1 MNRLFFS
8 LVRNALGTESGMEAV
23 PSEKEWN
30 ALYGLARKQTLTGIC
45 FAGVQHIC
53 SLHPETAAD
62 LPAALKMKWLGAA
75 AGIQKRND
83 LMDRHCVELQ
93 KMFDTDGM
101 RISVLKGQAV
111 GVLYGKELAH
121 LRQPG
126 DIDVYVDCD
135 RKRLFSY
142 LGSKGFSGYEW
153 DYVHC
158 HPEIFRDTEVE
169 VHYRLSISHNFRQN
183 RKLQQF
189 WSSRKDEF
197 FAGKAELPCGAV
209 TCPSGHIHLIF
220 LMHHAFR
227 HLISG
232 GIGLRQ
238 LMDIYFAVLHRDAA
252 QDRQL
257 MQEAESIGLGRFAP
271 ALMWVL
277 REVFALP
284 EIPTLWAPD
293 EKEGRFLL
301 DEIMRGGNFG
311 QSDPHSGKATSRAGI
326 LLQVCRHDMHLATH
340 YGSDAVF
347 APLWY
352 IWHFF
357 WKRFTILRMR
367 WNGRRNS

>member
-1 MNRLFFS
+1 MNELFFS
-8 LVRNALGTESGMEAV
+8 LVRNALGTEPGMEAV

-45 FAGVQHIC
+45 FAGVQRIC
-53 SLHPETAAD
+53 SLHPEQVAN

-75 AGIQKRND
+75 AGIQKRNEV
-83 LMDRHCVELQ
+83 MDRHCVELQ
-93 KMFDTDGM
+93 KMFDADGM
-101 RISVLKGQAV
+101 LISVLKGQAV
-111 GVLYGKELAH
+111 GVLYGKELAL

-135 RKRLFSY
+135 RERLFSY
-142 LGSKGFSGYEW
+142 LDAKGFSGYEW

-158 HPEIFRDTEVE
+158 HPEIFSDTEVE

-183 RKLQQF
+183 RKLQRF
-189 WSSRKDEF
+189 WSSRKNEF
-197 FAGKAELPCGAV
+197 FAGTAELPCGAV
-209 TCPSGHIHLIF
+209 TCPAGHIHLIF

-238 LMDIYFAVLHRDAA
+238 LMDIYFAVLHRDTSL
-252 QDRQL
+252 DGQL
-257 MQEAESIGLGRFAP
+257 MQEVESIGLGRFAP

-284 EIPTLWAPD
+284 EIPTLWAAD

-301 DEIMRGGNFG
+301 EEIMTGGNFG
-311 QSDPHSGKATSRAGI
+311 QSDPRSGKATSRAGI
-326 LLQVCRHDMHLATH
+326 LLEVCRHDLHLATH

-352 IWHFF
+352 IRHFF
-357 WKRFTILRMR
+357 WKRLTILKMR
-367 WNGRRNS
+367 RNGRCNS